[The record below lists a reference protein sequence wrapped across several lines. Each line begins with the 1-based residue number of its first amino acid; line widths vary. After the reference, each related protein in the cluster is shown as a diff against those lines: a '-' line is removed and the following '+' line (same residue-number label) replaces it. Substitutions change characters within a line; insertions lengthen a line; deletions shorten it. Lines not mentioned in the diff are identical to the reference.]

1 MDRAPDGA
9 PAATAAAA
17 EVAIRVRQQDIESA
31 KALAEPSKPDLLL
44 RAAILKER
52 EELHKKS
59 MDRARGWGNTIMGGR
74 RQRLA
79 AQAGRQQKQ
88 EEERQRVDIEWAAVK
103 ASERKAAVDRARNI
117 LRYQDPRIKKLH
129 SALVLSNVLQERD
142 AQVLQRR
149 AERAAR
155 EACDAAEAAS
165 QSTAAQHAIV
175 VEAEARFRARMAAI
189 SCSRE
194 QQAQARIRAAELAV
208 LAKGEVL
215 FRKTGEDISGVIA
228 NGRGVLTEKEA
239 DINFAA
245 IKAQEVAN
253 LKKAWEEKI
262 EREKAQRIALDE
274 ATALRRLEKQKALE
288 ANMRVDAENIK
299 FAQMKTV
306 FDAQRKQAETRA
318 VRQRQHASDV
328 AGKVAAAEAVSKRE
342 AQDAF
347 SERLL
352 HSHDGIWEHRVETER
367 QKRNEALE
375 GEEAFRIAH
384 AAEVHERLMRE
395 KAEADAA
402 RIQNMV
408 DDAADIN
415 EDLEAERARK
425 ALIDNLKIQHRQEIR
440 DHEANAR
447 AAAKVRLD
455 NEVDVLASA
464 DAHDAEFDAYAL
476 ERIDE
481 WRRLGRDI
489 IPLLHVLRQERSAQ
503 PPTSPV
509 ESITARTAETD
520 TFVRLGFGY
529 SQRSGHLTE

>member
-17 EVAIRVRQQDIESA
+17 EAAVRVRQQDLESA
-31 KALAEPSKPDLLL
+31 KALAKTSKPDLLL
-44 RAAILKER
+44 RAAISKER
-52 EELHKKS
+52 EELHMKS
-59 MDRARGWGNTIMGGR
+59 MDRVRGWGNTIMGGR

-88 EEERQRVDIEWAAVK
+88 EVERQRVDIEWAAVK
-103 ASERKAAVDRARNI
+103 ASERKAAVDRARNM
-117 LRYQDPRIKKLH
+117 LRYQEPRIKELH

-155 EACDAAEAAS
+155 KACDAAEAAS
-165 QSTAAQHAIV
+165 QLTVAQHAIV
-175 VEAEARFRARMAAI
+175 VEAEARFRSRMAAI

-194 QQAQARIRAAELAV
+194 QQAQARIRAAELAG

-215 FRKTGEDISGVIA
+215 FKRTGEGISGVVA
-228 NGRGVLTEKEA
+228 NGGGVVTEKQA
-239 DINFAA
+239 DIDFAA
-245 IKAQEVAN
+245 IKAQEAA
-253 LKKAWEEKI
+253 KFKEAWEKKI
-262 EREKAQRIALDE
+262 EREKAMRIALDE
-274 ATALRRLEKQKALE
+274 ATALRRLEKQKARE
-288 ANMRVDAENIK
+288 ANMRVDAESIK
-299 FAQMKTV
+299 FAHMKALS
-306 FDAQRKQAETRA
+306 DAQRKQAETRA

-328 AGKVAAAEAVSKRE
+328 AGKVAAAEAVNKRE

-384 AAEVHERLMRE
+384 AAEVQERWMRE

-402 RIQNMV
+402 RLQNLV
-408 DDAADIN
+408 DDATDVN

-425 ALIDNLKIQHRQEIR
+425 ALLDNLKIQHRQEIR
-440 DHEANAR
+440 DHEASAR

-464 DAHDAEFDAYAL
+464 YAHDAEFDAYAL

-503 PPTSPV
+503 PPAWPV
-509 ESITARTAETD
+509 EGITARTVETD
-520 TFVRLGFGY
+520 TFARLGFGHC
-529 SQRSGHLTE
+529 QRSGRLKE